1 MEAEVTF
8 PMNEKALRI
17 LEYNKIL
24 ELLSEHATSASGQA
38 LCRSL
43 LPMSDPGEIE
53 AAQSETADAF
63 SRLIRRGSVSFDD
76 VTSVDAPLR
85 RLGIGGTLN
94 STELLRLCALLE
106 NTARVKAYGRPERDD
121 EPDDT
126 LSRLFTY
133 LDPVPSL
140 SAEIRRCLLSED
152 EVSDD
157 ASPELRR
164 IRRSLAQSND
174 RIHTTLTGMVNGS
187 CRTYL
192 QDTVITMRDNRY
204 CIPVKAEYKNQV
216 PGMVH
221 DQSSSG
227 STLFIEPMAVVKLNN
242 ELKELFAQEQQEI
255 QAIMARL
262 SSLAAEN
269 SELIA
274 QDFSIMTRLD
284 FIFAKGALA
293 LDENAVRPVF
303 SNDRHI
309 CIRKGRHPLLDRDTV
324 VPIDIELGRSFTL
337 LVVTGPNTG
346 GKTVSLKTVGLL
358 TLMGEAGL
366 HIPAAEHSELGL
378 FTEVFADIG
387 DEQSIEQSLSTFS
400 SHMTNIVGILRDV
413 TDDSLVLFDELGAGT
428 DPTEGAAL
436 AISILSELHKRG
448 IRAMATTHYSE
459 LKIYALST
467 DGVMNASCEF
477 NVETLRPTYR
487 ILIGIPGKSN
497 AFAISSRLGLPDTI
511 IEEAKRHIG
520 EQEKSF
526 EDVITDLEASRVT
539 LEREQAQLASGR
551 AEVETLRRR
560 LEQEKH
566 QLDEQ
571 QDKILHKAQEDAR
584 KILQDAKDYADETMK
599 NFRRFGNEN
608 VSASDMERER
618 DRLRQKIAASR
629 KGDIAPPEKKPVP
642 KNSPKDFHIGD
653 TVKVHSMN
661 VKGTVSTLPD
671 RQGYLYVQM
680 GIIRSKVSYTD
691 LEILPETDITGPGSF
706 SRTSGSKIRMGKSLS
721 VAPEINLLGM
731 TVDEAVSVLDKYLD
745 DAFMAHLESVRI
757 VHGKGT
763 GALRSG
769 VHQYLKHARHVK
781 DFRLGGFGE
790 GDAGV
795 TIVTFK

>member
-1 MEAEVTF
+1 
-8 PMNEKALRI
+8 MNEKALRI

-24 ELLSEHATSASGQA
+24 NLLSDHATSASGQE

-43 LPMSDPGEIE
+43 LPMNDIDMIE
-53 AAQSETADAF
+53 AAQTETADAF
-63 SRLIRRGSVSFDD
+63 NRLVRKGSVSFDD
-76 VTSVDAPLR
+76 VTNVDAPLK

-94 STELLRLCALLE
+94 STELLRICALLE
-106 NTARVKAYGRPERDD
+106 NTARVKSYGKPERDD
-121 EPDDT
+121 EREDT
-126 LSRLFTY
+126 LTGMFTY
-133 LDPVPSL
+133 LDPLPSL

-157 ASPELRR
+157 ASSELRR
-164 IRRSLAQSND
+164 IRRLMGQTGDKVHS
-174 RIHTTLTGMVNGS
+174 TLTTMVNGS

-192 QDTVITMRDNRY
+192 QDAVITMRDNRY
-204 CIPVKAEYKNQV
+204 CIPVKAEYKNLV

-274 QDFSIMTRLD
+274 QDFSLMTRLD

-293 LDENAVRPVF
+293 LDENGARPVF
-303 SNDRHI
+303 NRNRHI
-309 CIRKGRHPLLDRDTV
+309 IIRRGRHPLLDKDTV
-324 VPIDIELGRSFTL
+324 VPVDIELGGEFTL

-378 FTEVFADIG
+378 FSEVFADIG

-487 ILIGIPGKSN
+487 ILLGIPGKSN
-497 AFAISSRLGLPDTI
+497 AFAISSRLGLPGSI

-539 LEREQAQLASGR
+539 LERKEAQLSSDR
-551 AEVETLRRR
+551 AEIESLRRS
-560 LEQEKH
+560 LLQEKNR
-566 QLDEQ
+566 LDEQ
-571 QDKILHKAQEDAR
+571 QDKILRKAQEDAR
-584 KILQDAKDYADETMK
+584 KVLQDAKDYADETIK

-608 VSASDMERER
+608 ISSSDMERER
-618 DRLRQKIAASR
+618 DKLRKKIASSR
-629 KGDIAPPEKKPVP
+629 SGSVISQEKPPVP

-671 RQGYLYVQM
+671 AKGYLYVQM

-691 LEILPETDITGPGSF
+691 LEILPETDITGPGNF
-706 SRTSGSKIRMGKSLS
+706 SRTNGSKIRMGKSMS

-731 TVDEAVSVLDKYLD
+731 TVDEAISVLDKYLD

-763 GALRSG
+763 GALRTG